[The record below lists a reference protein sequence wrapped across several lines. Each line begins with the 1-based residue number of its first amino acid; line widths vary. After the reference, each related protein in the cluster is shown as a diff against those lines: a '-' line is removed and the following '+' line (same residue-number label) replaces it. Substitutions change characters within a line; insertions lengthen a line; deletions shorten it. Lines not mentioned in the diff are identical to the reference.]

1 MVLIRPYHSGKK
13 EFLVENL
20 SITNTAFSNV
30 FGDVY
35 IYSHFLSSR
44 HINKIILNLDNFEF
58 IDRSV
63 L

>member
-13 EFLVENL
+13 ECLVENL

-35 IYSHFLSSR
+35 IYIAISFQVV
-44 HINKIILNLDNFEF
+44 I
-58 IDRSV
+58 
-63 L
+63 